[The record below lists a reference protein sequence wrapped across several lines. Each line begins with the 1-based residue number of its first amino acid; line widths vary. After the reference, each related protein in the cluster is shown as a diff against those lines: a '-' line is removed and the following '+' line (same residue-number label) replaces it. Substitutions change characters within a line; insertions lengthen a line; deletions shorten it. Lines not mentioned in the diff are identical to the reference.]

1 MPEAG
6 VGYQALSLAIHL
18 HFGNQYWGLL
28 AWETRGMVPVSVLQK
43 TLQSLG
49 LNFLSYKIRKL
60 NFLSA
65 KVFLGPAFSD
75 ILS

>member
-1 MPEAG
+1 
-6 VGYQALSLAIHL
+6 
-18 HFGNQYWGLL
+18 
-28 AWETRGMVPVSVLQK
+28 MVPVSVLQK

-49 LNFLSYKIRKL
+49 LNFLSYKIREL